1 MGKCRG
7 SATVLMPAG
16 ARKDENREMPAGF
29 DHTEVTGS
37 EARGAYA
44 EGGGSNEQLF
54 QEACQ

>member
-37 EARGAYA
+37 EARGARA
-44 EGGGSNEQLF
+44 EGGGSNE
-54 QEACQ
+54 